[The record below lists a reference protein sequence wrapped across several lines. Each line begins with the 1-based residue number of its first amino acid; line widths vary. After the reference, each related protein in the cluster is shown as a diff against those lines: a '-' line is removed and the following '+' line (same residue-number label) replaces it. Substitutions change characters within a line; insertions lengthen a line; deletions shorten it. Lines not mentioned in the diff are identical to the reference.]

1 MAKKITQE
9 QMLEAIKGTQG
20 LISKIQR
27 KLEAQLGETICWDT
41 VEKYVHKWSS
51 CEEAVKAEKEAMLDI
66 AENNV
71 FKALTQ
77 NDLAT
82 SKWYLR
88 MKGKERGYVET
99 QEIHNVNADPL
110 NINLQGELFS
120 EDELKT
126 CRAVEIT
133 NNEENE
139 STES

>member
-82 SKWYLR
+82 SKWYLK

-120 EDELKT
+120 EDELKN